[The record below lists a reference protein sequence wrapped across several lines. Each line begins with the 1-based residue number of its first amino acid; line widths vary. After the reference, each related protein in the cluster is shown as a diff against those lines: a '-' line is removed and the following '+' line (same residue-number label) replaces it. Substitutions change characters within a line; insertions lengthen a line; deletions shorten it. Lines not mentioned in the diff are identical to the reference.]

1 MDTIS
6 DPRSCVE
13 GISSVTKKRMGIF
26 RAVGLGLVIVI
37 LKLLMPGVM
46 SGLEGSLSA
55 FFGITETLLVNA
67 QSNLN

>member
-1 MDTIS
+1 
-6 DPRSCVE
+6 
-13 GISSVTKKRMGIF
+13 MGIF

>member
-26 RAVGLGLVIVI
+26 RAVGLGFGNSHPEASHAGRDVRTRR
-37 LKLLMPGVM
+37 K
-46 SGLEGSLSA
+46 SLSV
-55 FFGITETLLVNA
+55 LRYH
-67 QSNLN
+67 